1 MRKEDI
7 NGLTPEEIQI
17 KYALPDLPNHWTTVN
32 LNAGDELRIS
42 ITNQNFD
49 LDGGAIQFDL
59 LGQRIGLFGNE
70 NKIGNVLE
78 IP

>member
-17 KYALPDLPNHWTTVN
+17 KYALPDLPNHWTMVN

-59 LGQRIGLFGNE
+59 MGEYIGEFVNGRPL
-70 NKIGNVLE
+70 V
-78 IP
+78 P